1 MYDVLDLDLIVLLW
15 VPSGPFVLGSFV
27 TVDYIFGALLISCT
41 LVLNAEL
48 I

>member
-1 MYDVLDLDLIVLLW
+1 MGLACETT
-15 VPSGPFVLGSFV
+15 FVLGSFV

-48 I
+48 IEF